1 MSGPVRADA
10 LDPTEGDLAALGAR
24 YGLTSLERVGG
35 FENLIYRSDERDGV
49 VLRLTHTSRRSVAD
63 VEAETAF
70 MEHLATHDVPVVA
83 PVRSESGA
91 LSEEFTLADGTPI
104 VTYAM
109 TEAPGRIVGPKDWTD
124 GHLVAHGDLLGRAL
138 ADVL

>member
-63 VEAETAF
+63 VEADPRAVGRAAL
-70 MEHLATHDVPVVA
+70 HRGPRRA
-83 PVRSESGA
+83 PVTVGRRLWWSAPTLDELRDDDGSE
-91 LSEEFTLADGTPI
+91 T
-104 VTYAM
+104 
-109 TEAPGRIVGPKDWTD
+109 GRQV
-124 GHLVAHGDLLGRAL
+124 R
-138 ADVL
+138 